1 MEFWLNYI
9 GAIPIKASVEA
20 KHSIRRCFHQQLK
33 RLWECHPAL
42 LGATHGS
49 ILAAPQIPWQ
59 MPLRDGLAQRYLGHG
74 GYSWVPL
81 VRGEAALYCSIEIL
95 MLRMDL
101 PGGNISRQT

>member
-49 ILAAPQIPWQ
+49 ILAAP
-59 MPLRDGLAQRYLGHG
+59 LKFHG
-74 GYSWVPL
+74 
-81 VRGEAALYCSIEIL
+81 RCLYAMAWLSD
-95 MLRMDL
+95 M
-101 PGGNISRQT
+101 